1 MATWSKLYP
10 GGGGHMITGGA
21 AAAVF
26 LNMKMK
32 NLFSKERF
40 NNNSILNCIA
50 NFSSLNIQYIVWF
63 LKLEIWNFTTAETTL
78 LRLSKK

>member
-1 MATWSKLYP
+1 MTSGGADLFMATWSKLYP

-40 NNNSILNCIA
+40 NNTVEA
-50 NFSSLNIQYIVWF
+50 
-63 LKLEIWNFTTAETTL
+63 A
-78 LRLSKK
+78 